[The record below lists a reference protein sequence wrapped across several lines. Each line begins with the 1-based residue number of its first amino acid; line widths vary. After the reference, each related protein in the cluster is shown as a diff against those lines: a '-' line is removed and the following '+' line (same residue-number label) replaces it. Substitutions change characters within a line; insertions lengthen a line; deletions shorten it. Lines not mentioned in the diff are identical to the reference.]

1 MRETRSLASLSPDL
15 LARKGRAKPAMRRQ
29 PFTGGSHAELV
40 HDDLGWNDWGSEEA
54 ASVAQPAPV
63 AEAIVATPQPEPVPA
78 PAATV
83 REPILDRPEI
93 PEVLRRIEEL
103 GRRIAETP
111 VVAAAKRL
119 AGRRAAFT
127 LRLDGDRHL
136 RLRMTS
142 TVLGRSAQDIVTEA
156 LDQYLSHHPDIAS
169 LADQAR
175 KHR

>member
-1 MRETRSLASLSPDL
+1 MREIRSLASLSPDL

-29 PFTGGSHAELV
+29 PFAGGSHAELI

-54 ASVAQPAPV
+54 ASVAPPAEV
-63 AEAIVATPQPEPVPA
+63 AEPVPVTA
-78 PAATV
+78 PAPAVTAS
-83 REPILDRPEI
+83 EPVVDRPEI

-127 LRLDGDRHL
+127 LRLDSDRHL